1 MKRFA
6 FSLLVSLA
14 VSSFTLIDSAQAQ
27 VCGGG
32 FVGVGP
38 IGVGVV
44 VDCPPPPPPVVVV
57 RPRVRRVVRPIV
69 VEQPVVV
76 TRQARPLPPPPPAV
90 MAPRGAMVPRWTI
103 GAMMDSSSY
112 GDGGLLGGGIYARFL
127 LSDQVAVEGHLS
139 GLESCTNCNALAHRT
154 DARAG
159 IAGLYFLNPVQAEG
173 MNLYLKGGITS
184 NQITYNNDVNMV
196 SQSTSQT
203 NFEAGGGI
211 EWRLAPWL
219 SLNAEVTAMSAV
231 SGEEIGRGPLDD
243 HIGNGIPA
251 SDLGN
256 SAVNFRLGISAH
268 F

>member
-1 MKRFA
+1 MKRYA
-6 FSLLVSLA
+6 LSLLVSLVLA
-14 VSSFTLIDSAQAQ
+14 SFTLIDSAVAQ
-27 VCGGG
+27 VCAGG

-57 RPRVRRVVRPIV
+57 RPRRVVRHVV

-76 TRQARPLPPPPPAV
+76 QQQQARPLPPPPPAITASRGI
-90 MAPRGAMVPRWTI
+90 MAPRWTL

-112 GDGGLLGGGIYARFL
+112 SDGGMVGGGVYARFL
-127 LSDQVAVEGHLS
+127 LNDQLAVEGHIS
-139 GLESCTNCNALAHRT
+139 GQDSCTNCNSLAHRN

-159 IAGLYFLNPVQAEG
+159 IAGLYFLNPVQADG
-173 MNLYLKGGITS
+173 LNLYLKGGVTS
-184 NQITYNNDVNMV
+184 NQITYINDYNGDSM
-196 SQSTSQT
+196 STSQV

-219 SLNAEVTAMSAV
+219 SLNVEVTAMSAI
-231 SGEEIGRGPLDD
+231 SGEEIGRGSLDD

-256 SAVNFRLGISAH
+256 GAVNFRMGIAAH